1 MSSDCQSDNL
11 WDHKSREK
19 VENFKEK
26 LLRDGGFHKNETV
39 YLLKERERERERF
52 GSFYKQNIFLE
63 IIGGFY

>member
-1 MSSDCQSDNL
+1 
-11 WDHKSREK
+11 
-19 VENFKEK
+19 
-26 LLRDGGFHKNETV
+26 LRDGGFHKNETV